1 MLKKPSNGELSE
13 LQRLN
18 GTPIER
24 YIQSTLEDTKTSLVA
39 TSDIDTIRVLQG
51 QAQTLSDLLKFI
63 SL

>member
-1 MLKKPSNGELSE
+1 MLKKPSNKELPE

-18 GTPIER
+18 STPIER
-24 YIQSTLEDTKTSLVA
+24 YIQSALEDTKTSLVA

>member
-13 LQRLN
+13 LRRLS

-24 YIQSTLEDTKTSLVA
+24 YLQTTLDDTKTSLVA

-51 QAQTLSDLLKFI
+51 QAQALSDLLKFI